1 LNIRLLFKI
10 RGVTMRRSIFPII
23 LLLLLNSS
31 FKAQISTE
39 QVYKFNRV
47 MDLISMFYVDTIQ
60 ENKLVEKAIISVL
73 KDLDPHSIYVSKE
86 DVRAMNEPLI
96 GSFDGIGITYDI
108 LRDTVY
114 VISTHPGGPSDN
126 VGLKAGDRIVSVE
139 NENIAG
145 VGISIDGVKE
155 KISGT
160 KGTAVK
166 IGVKEN
172 KYGKVKEVL
181 ITREKIPIYSIDAA
195 YQVSKRTGYIK
206 LNKFA
211 ANSLEEFTRAAKKL
225 KRSGVENLILDL
237 RDNGGGYLKTAIDL
251 ADQFLDEKKMIVY
264 TKGMSS
270 PKSEYFSSSKG
281 MFKKGR
287 LAILINEGTASA
299 SEIVSGAIQDWDK
312 GILIGRRSYGKGLVQ
327 RPFNLM
333 DGSLIRLTIARY
345 YTPTGRLIQRPYTE
359 GYDEYS
365 HDIVKRINTGEM
377 FSCDSVHFADS
388 LRHLTL
394 STGRTVYGG
403 GGIMPDVFVPLDTT
417 KYPEFYKKISKN
429 GKLND
434 FVLDYVDKNRSRLHI
449 VYPDFKDY
457 KAGFE
462 IDEVFLRSLLKFAIL
477 ENIQDKL
484 SEEEMLAVKIS
495 DSFEIPG
502 KMKGISHENDAVKNH
517 LKALIARDLWGVQ
530 AYYEVLNLGDEAFMK
545 AFEILEDEQ
554 QYMMVLKGQLAAK
567 DFAKP

>member
-1 LNIRLLFKI
+1 
-10 RGVTMRRSIFPII
+10 MRRSIFSII

-31 FKAQISTE
+31 IKAQISTE

-73 KDLDPHSIYVSKE
+73 KDLDPHSVYVSKE
-86 DVRAMNEPLI
+86 EVRAMNEPLI

-145 VGISIDGVKE
+145 VGISVDGVKE
-155 KISGT
+155 KLSGC
-160 KGTAVK
+160 KGTTVK
-166 IGVKEN
+166 IGIKN
-172 KYGKVKEVL
+172 NYCKKVKEVS

-195 YQVSKRTGYIK
+195 YKVDKKTGYIK
-206 LNKFA
+206 LNKFSA
-211 ANSLEEFTRAAKKL
+211 SSLDEFTKAAKKL

-251 ADQFLDEKKMIVY
+251 ADQFLSEKKMIVY

-281 MFKKGR
+281 VFKKGR
-287 LAILINEGTASA
+287 LVVLINEGTASA
-299 SEIVSGAIQDWDK
+299 SEILSGAIQDWDK
-312 GILIGRRSYGKGLVQ
+312 GVLVGRRSYGKGLVQ

-345 YTPTGRLIQRPYTE
+345 YTPTGRLIQKPYNE
-359 GYDEYS
+359 GFDKYS
-365 HDIVKRINTGEM
+365 SDIVKRLSSGEM
-377 FSCDSVHFADS
+377 FSSDSIHFADS
-388 LRHLTL
+388 LKHLTL

-417 KYPEFYKKISKN
+417 KYPEYYKKISKN

-434 FVLDYVDKNRSRLHI
+434 FVHDYVDKNRIDLHKN
-449 VYPDFKDY
+449 YPNFLAYKVAYKIQDDFLK
-457 KAGFE
+457 
-462 IDEVFLRSLLKFAIL
+462 SLMKFAIL

-484 SEEEMLAVKIS
+484 SEEELLAVKIS
-495 DSFEIPG
+495 DSFEIPE
-502 KMKGISHENDAVKNH
+502 KMKGASKDNDAVRNH
-517 LKALIARDLWGVQ
+517 LRALIARDLWGVRE
-530 AYYEVLNLGDEAFMK
+530 YYEILNMNDNAFKK
-545 AFEILEDEQ
+545 AVEILRNEE
-554 QYMMVLKGQLAAK
+554 QYMMVLKGRSVKKELARH
-567 DFAKP
+567 

>member
-1 LNIRLLFKI
+1 MNIRLLFKI

-31 FKAQISTE
+31 LKAQISTE

-114 VISTHPGGPSDN
+114 VISTYPGGPSDN

-145 VGISIDGVKE
+145 VGISIDGVRE
-155 KISGT
+155 RISGT
-160 KGTAVK
+160 KGTSVK

-172 KYGKVKEVL
+172 RYGKVKDVL

-206 LNKFA
+206 LNKFS

-225 KRSGVENLILDL
+225 KRNGVENLILDL

-345 YTPTGRLIQRPYTE
+345 YTPTGRLIQKPYSE

-365 HDIVKRINTGEM
+365 HDIVKRISSGEM
-377 FSCDSVHFADS
+377 FSCDSVHFTDS

-417 KYPEFYKKISKN
+417 RYPEFYKKISKN

-434 FVLDYVDKNRSRLHI
+434 FVLDYVDKNRNYLHQT
-449 VYPDFKDY
+449 YPDFEDY

-462 IDEVFLRSLLKFAIL
+462 IEESFLRNLLKFAIL
-477 ENIQDKL
+477 ENIHDKL
-484 SEEEMLAVKIS
+484 SEEEMLAVQIS

-517 LKALIARDLWGVQ
+517 LKALIARDLWGTE
-530 AYYEVLNLGDEAFMK
+530 AYYEVLNLNDDAFMK
-545 AFEILEDEQ
+545 AFEIIEDEQ

-567 DFAKP
+567 EYAKP